1 MDAIWPVLVRFGEF
15 AAIFLAVAFA
25 AHLLVRGLPPARL
38 RAALGARPVRSTVA
52 ALLLGALTP
61 FCTCSTVPLTAGL
74 AAAGVPV
81 VATTAFL
88 VVSPLV
94 NPATVALLATLGS
107 PVLAAGFVLASLV
120 MALVVAL
127 TVGAV
132 GVRPHNQIAAVAG
145 ADGAGATDVG
155 VNDLGITTPP
165 EAHRHAV
172 GALFRGAALGALQ
185 DLRRLLPVV
194 IVVIALATALAG
206 RVDVGTIGRAM
217 DAAGPLAVP
226 LAVLVGVPVYASTA
240 VLLPLGA
247 ALLAGGAGFGVV
259 SAFLIGATGLSLPE
273 GVLLHRLMG
282 GRYLAT
288 VAATFVVAAI
298 VLGYLID
305 ALTGP
310 LLSPLSPLVAVR

>member
-1 MDAIWPVLVRFGEF
+1 MDTFWSMLVRFGEF

-25 AHLLVRGLPPARL
+25 AHVIVRVLPPARL
-38 RAALGARPVRSTVA
+38 RAALGERPVRSTVA

-61 FCTCSTVPLTAGL
+61 FCSCSTVPLTAGM

-107 PVLAAGFVLASLV
+107 PALAAGFVVVSLV

-127 TVGAV
+127 AV
-132 GVRPHNQIAAVAG
+132 AAAGVRPRSHIAAVAS
-145 ADGAGATDVG
+145 AEELSVAGAGARVSG
-155 VNDLGITTPP
+155 VAPP
-165 EAHRHAV
+165 RAV
-172 GALFRGAALGALQ
+172 PFRAWGSLLRGAALGALQ
-185 DLRRLLPVV
+185 DFRRLLPVV
-194 IVVIALATALAG
+194 LAVIALAAALAG
-206 RVDVGTIGRAM
+206 RVDIGAVGRAM

-226 LAVLVGVPVYASTA
+226 LAVLIGVPVYASTA

-247 ALLAGGAGFGVV
+247 ALLAGGAGLGVV

-288 VAATFVVAAI
+288 VAATFVVAAVAI
-298 VLGYLID
+298 GYLIE
-305 ALTGP
+305 ALTGAP
-310 LLSPLSPLVAVR
+310 LPLAASLP